1 MLARLTSC
9 RDGHRI
15 SRIFVM
21 NDPTRDNSTTD
32 AEEALFQ
39 RLLRRLGEANQGAVD
54 GAGTA
59 AFAAVDVA
67 GSAVANVGYA
77 AGAVG
82 KVAGG
87 AVFVVRALF
96 HWVGE
101 VIVAAAW
108 WYRTLRARI

>member
-1 MLARLTSC
+1 MRLTSC

-15 SRIFVM
+15 SRIFA
-21 NDPTRDNSTTD
+21 TRDP
-32 AEEALFQ
+32 
-39 RLLRRLGEANQGAVD
+39 LGEVNQGAVD

-59 AFAAVDVA
+59 ALAAVDVA

-108 WYRTLRARI
+108 WYRTLRARM

>member
-1 MLARLTSC
+1 
-9 RDGHRI
+9 
-15 SRIFVM
+15 M

-39 RLLRRLGEANQGAVD
+39 RLLRRLGEVKQSAVD

-59 AFAAVDVA
+59 VFAAADVA
-67 GSAVANVGYA
+67 GSAAANVGYA

-87 AVFVVRALF
+87 AALVVLSPF

-108 WYRTLRARI
+108 WYRTLRPRM

>member
-1 MLARLTSC
+1 VTIPPQTPRRRCS
-9 RDGHRI
+9 
-15 SRIFVM
+15 
-21 NDPTRDNSTTD
+21 N
-32 AEEALFQ
+32 
-39 RLLRRLGEANQGAVD
+39 RLGEVKQSAVD

-59 AFAAVDVA
+59 AFAVVDVA
-67 GSAVANVGYA
+67 GSAAANVGYA

-87 AVFVVRALF
+87 AALVVLAPF

-108 WYRTLRARI
+108 WYRTLRARM

>member
-1 MLARLTSC
+1 M
-9 RDGHRI
+9 D
-15 SRIFVM
+15 
-21 NDPTRDNSTTD
+21 DPTRDNSTTD

-39 RLLRRLGEANQGAVD
+39 RLLRRLGEVNQGAVD

-82 KVAGG
+82 KVAGD
-87 AVFVVRALF
+87 AALVVRALF

-108 WYRTLRARI
+108 WYRTLRARM